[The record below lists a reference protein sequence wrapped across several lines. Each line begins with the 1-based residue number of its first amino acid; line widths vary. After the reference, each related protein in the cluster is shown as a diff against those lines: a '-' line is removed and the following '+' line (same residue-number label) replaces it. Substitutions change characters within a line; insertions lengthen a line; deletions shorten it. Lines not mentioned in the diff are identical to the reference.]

1 RASCATW
8 RRSRRRARSAPT
20 RTPERADGRSV
31 LHRLQTIPTRQR
43 QGAAYSD
50 DGATLVA
57 SRQSTVSAKEITM
70 KTGRTLLLT
79 LPLLFALSACNKPP
93 EPTLGSNNKD
103 SLNHALDRRPNE
115 QARDAVESTGDA
127 LKEAGGEIKDAVKD
141 ASK

>member
-1 RASCATW
+1 
-8 RRSRRRARSAPT
+8 
-20 RTPERADGRSV
+20 
-31 LHRLQTIPTRQR
+31 
-43 QGAAYSD
+43 
-50 DGATLVA
+50 
-57 SRQSTVSAKEITM
+57 M

-103 SLNHALDRRPNE
+103 SLNDALDRRPNE

>member
-1 RASCATW
+1 
-8 RRSRRRARSAPT
+8 
-20 RTPERADGRSV
+20 
-31 LHRLQTIPTRQR
+31 
-43 QGAAYSD
+43 
-50 DGATLVA
+50 
-57 SRQSTVSAKEITM
+57 M

-79 LPLLFALSACNKPP
+79 LPLLFALSACNKPA

-103 SLNHALDRRPNE
+103 SLNDALDRRPNE